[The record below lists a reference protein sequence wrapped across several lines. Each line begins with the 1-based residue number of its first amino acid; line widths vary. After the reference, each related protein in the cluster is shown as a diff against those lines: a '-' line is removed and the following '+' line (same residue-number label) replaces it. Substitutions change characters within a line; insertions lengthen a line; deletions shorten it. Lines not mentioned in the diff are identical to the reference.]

1 MNSRNDLDLP
11 NNTSSANFQ
20 SSKYKK
26 LSFSSEVTKQPYDD
40 QLDSKFVQAKQKLNE
55 FSNNLGSDAAA
66 VSSFLIENPPAKK
79 SYNQHLTLNAA
90 ASNAKTETLN
100 LNSNENLDLSTS
112 TNHRN
117 KRFRHDKPIDSY
129 SIASTIKN
137 EPIDL
142 LQTPSASSSSSTT
155 NTTTTTTT
163 NSSQQQHTYD
173 NSNNNNNHHQQ
184 QQFSLET
191 CKKEYQNPQIY
202 VASPTSS
209 SASLSS
215 PNSSSSMPSPTSSP
229 PPQHYSSSPGGISN
243 SNQKTSN
250 ASSPSADSNQNVTST
265 LPLKPRKYSN
275 RPSKTPVDERPYAC
289 TVIGC
294 PRRFSRSDEL
304 TRHLRI
310 HTGDKP
316 FKCNVCSRA
325 FSRSDHLT
333 THIRTHTG
341 EKPFSCEICSRRF
354 ARSDERKRHTK
365 IHQKTSKINNNNNN
379 NNNNNA
385 AANASNS
392 SHSNVSSKKMASSS
406 SSSSSL
412 SPAIPHQSNESK
424 RMSSTGATSKVK
436 SKKSLATANSQN
448 KVNHHELT
456 TLVDA
461 ANINI
466 NIGNAHHRLYHNPQH
481 DMNSLNTDYNFF
493 ATEILASQY
502 NKNSSNDFLNL
513 SNYTSR
519 SNLQ

>member
-1 MNSRNDLDLP
+1 MTVKSNSRNDLDLP
-11 NNTSSANFQ
+11 NNNISNSSFQ
-20 SSKYKK
+20 PFKYKK
-26 LSFSSEVTKQPYDD
+26 LSFNSDVQTKSAYDD
-40 QLDSKFVQAKQKLNE
+40 QFDSKSVQGKQKTNE
-55 FSNNLGSDAAA
+55 FLNQVNSDVGSNSTA
-66 VSSFLIENPPAKK
+66 SFLIENPPAKK
-79 SYNQHLTLNAA
+79 SYNQHLTLTA
-90 ASNAKTETLN
+90 ASTTKVNTESLN
-100 LNSNENLDLSTS
+100 LNNENLDLSIS

-117 KRFRHDKPIDSY
+117 KRLRQEKLIADSY
-129 SIASTIKN
+129 STSSTIKN
-137 EPIDL
+137 EPIDF
-142 LQTPSASSSSSTT
+142 QSSSSTNFST
-155 NTTTTTTT
+155 
-163 NSSQQQHTYD
+163 QQHNY
-173 NSNNNNNHHQQ
+173 NNNNNISNKQQQ

-209 SASLSS
+209 SASISS
-215 PNSSSSMPSPTSSP
+215 SNSLSSMPSPSPSSSP
-229 PPQHYSSSPGGISN
+229 PAQNFSSSPSGISI

-250 ASSPSADSNQNVTST
+250 ASSPSADSNHNVASST
-265 LPLKPRKYSN
+265 LPLKPRKYPN

-365 IHQKTSKINNNNNN
+365 IHQKTSK
-379 NNNNNA
+379 NNNA
-385 AANASNS
+385 AVTVSNLS
-392 SHSNVSSKKMASSS
+392 QSNQSNKKMATSSASSS
-406 SSSSSL
+406 G
-412 SPAIPHQSNESK
+412 AVAQQSIESK
-424 RMSSTGATSKVK
+424 RMSSSGGTSKPK
-436 SKKSLATANSQN
+436 TNKLSSTPAIQN
-448 KVNHHELT
+448 KVSHHELT

-461 ANINI
+461 ANI
-466 NIGNAHHRLYHNPQH
+466 GNAHRLYQNPQH
-481 DMNSLNTDYNFF
+481 DMSNLSTDYNFF
-493 ATEILASQY
+493 ASEILASQY

-519 SNLQ
+519 NNLQ